1 MTNQLMYVLL
11 QFTWGILQ
19 NLAGLAMFLACK
31 MLGCKSKK
39 YKNAVATKWNNK
51 YGSVSLG
58 MFLFVTD
65 DEDETLVA
73 HEYGHSLQS
82 LFLGPLFFFVIGIPS
97 ICWNGRRIFLSAFE
111 TVLPQI
117 AKFVRSKFCIA
128 HKTKANDMTIVLPER
143 TAPSQIKTPS
153 SL

>member
-19 NLAGLAMFLACK
+19 NLAGLVMFLACK

-39 YKNAVATKWNNK
+39 YKNAVVTKWNNK

-97 ICWNGRRIFLSAFE
+97 ICWAAFGDNYRKKNNKTYYEFYTEKFANELVGLDKYRRFIVKPE
-111 TVLPQI
+111 VTDVE
-117 AKFVRSKFCIA
+117 
-128 HKTKANDMTIVLPER
+128 KAPND
-143 TAPSQIKTPS
+143 
-153 SL
+153 

>member
-19 NLAGLAMFLACK
+19 NLAGLVMFLVCK

-58 MFLFVTD
+58 MFLFVTN
-65 DEDETLVA
+65 DEDETLLA

-82 LFLGPLFFFVIGIPS
+82 IFLGPLFFFVIGIPS
-97 ICWNGRRIFLSAFE
+97 ICWAAFGDGYRKKHNKTYYE
-111 TVLPQI
+111 FYTE
-117 AKFVRSKFCIA
+117 KF
-128 HKTKANDMTIVLPER
+128 ANDLVGLDKYRRFIVKPEDNN
-143 TAPSQIKTPS
+143 TDAEKEANE
-153 SL
+153 

>member
-19 NLAGLAMFLACK
+19 NLEGLVMFLACK

-39 YKNAVATKWNNK
+39 YKNAVVTKWNNK

-97 ICWNGRRIFLSAFE
+97 ICWAAFGDSYRKKHNKTYYEFYTESWSNELVGLDKYRRFIVKPEVADAEKE
-111 TVLPQI
+111 T
-117 AKFVRSKFCIA
+117 
-128 HKTKANDMTIVLPER
+128 NE
-143 TAPSQIKTPS
+143 
-153 SL
+153 

>member
-19 NLAGLAMFLACK
+19 NLAGLVMFLVCK

-65 DEDETLVA
+65 DDDETLLA

-82 LFLGPLFFFVIGIPS
+82 IFLGPLFFFVIGIPS
-97 ICWNGRRIFLSAFE
+97 ICWAAFGDKYRKKHNKTYYEFYTESWSNELVGLDKYRRFIEKSE
-111 TVLPQI
+111 DNSTDTEKEI
-117 AKFVRSKFCIA
+117 
-128 HKTKANDMTIVLPER
+128 NE
-143 TAPSQIKTPS
+143 
-153 SL
+153 

>member
-19 NLAGLAMFLACK
+19 NLAGLVMFLACK

-65 DEDETLVA
+65 DEDETLLA

-97 ICWNGRRIFLSAFE
+97 ICWAAFGDSYRKSTIRPTTNSTPKVGVTSLWVWTN
-111 TVLPQI
+111 TV
-117 AKFVRSKFCIA
+117 V
-128 HKTKANDMTIVLPER
+128 
-143 TAPSQIKTPS
+143 S
-153 SL
+153 S

>member
-19 NLAGLAMFLACK
+19 NLAGLVMFLACK

-39 YKNAVATKWNNK
+39 YKNAVVTKWNNK

-58 MFLFVTD
+58 MFWFVTD

-97 ICWNGRRIFLSAFE
+97 ICWAAFGDNYRKKHNKTYYEFYTESWSNELVGLDKYRCFIVKPEVADAEKE
-111 TVLPQI
+111 T
-117 AKFVRSKFCIA
+117 
-128 HKTKANDMTIVLPER
+128 NE
-143 TAPSQIKTPS
+143 
-153 SL
+153 

>member
-19 NLAGLAMFLACK
+19 NLTGLVMFLACK
-31 MLGCKSKK
+31 MLGCKSKT
-39 YKNAVATKWNNK
+39 YKHAVVTKWNNK

-97 ICWNGRRIFLSAFE
+97 ICWAAFGDGYRKKHNKTYYE
-111 TVLPQI
+111 FYTE
-117 AKFVRSKFCIA
+117 KF
-128 HKTKANDMTIVLPER
+128 ANDLVGLDKYRCFIVKPEV
-143 TAPSQIKTPS
+143 TDAEKETNE
-153 SL
+153 

>member
-19 NLAGLAMFLACK
+19 NLAGLVMFLACK

-39 YKNAVATKWNNK
+39 YKNAVVTKWNNK

-97 ICWNGRRIFLSAFE
+97 ICWAAFGDNYRKKHNKTYYEFYTESWSNELVGLDKYRCFIVKPEVADVEKE
-111 TVLPQI
+111 T
-117 AKFVRSKFCIA
+117 
-128 HKTKANDMTIVLPER
+128 NE
-143 TAPSQIKTPS
+143 
-153 SL
+153 